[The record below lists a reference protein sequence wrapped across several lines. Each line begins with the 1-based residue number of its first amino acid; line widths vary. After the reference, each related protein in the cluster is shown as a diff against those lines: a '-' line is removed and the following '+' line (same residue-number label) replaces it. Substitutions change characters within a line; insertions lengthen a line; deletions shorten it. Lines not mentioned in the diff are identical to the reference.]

1 MKTLFLVLVIYF
13 YSISSFAQLKQHS
26 LLIGGGFSASSES
39 NKISGE
45 SISNEPETDQFS
57 ISFYPQIGY
66 FVINNF
72 AAGLRGKI
80 GYHHITFDNNLE
92 GNPETNSSLTDYEIG
107 PFIRYYIPVSSFA
120 IFGEINYRYGKT
132 LTTYEQVDYSDPLQ
146 LKLVER
152 ETDFTNS
159 IFAPAL
165 GIVFFVNEVIGI
177 EGAVIYETGSSKTIY
192 EGIEN
197 EIDFELEQDFNE
209 FSFIIGLQIHLFLNQ

>member
-1 MKTLFLVLVIYF
+1 MKTLFLVVFVSF
-13 YSISSFAQLKQHS
+13 YSISSFAQLKQNS
-26 LLIGGGFSASSES
+26 LLIGGGFSASSGS

-72 AAGLRGKI
+72 VAGLRGKI
-80 GYHHITFDNNLE
+80 GYNHITFDNNLE
-92 GNPETNSSLTDYEIG
+92 IEPERNSSSTTYEIG
-107 PFIRYYIPVSSFA
+107 PFIRYYITVSSFA

-146 LKLVER
+146 YKLVER

-177 EGAVIYETGSSKTIY
+177 EGALRYETGSSKTIF
-192 EGIEN
+192 EGIRN
-197 EIDFELEQDFNE
+197 ETDYEFEQDFNG
-209 FSFIIGLQIHLFLNQ
+209 FSFIIGLQIHLILN